1 MKRLAL
7 LAAAL
12 PMATLAAQ
20 DITVNPNRPSFANPA
35 TVTMPGVAELEWG
48 LQRTL
53 YTDGSRSD
61 YQPTLLK
68 LGLSE
73 DFELRL
79 GWNGWARNE
88 DPSGAA
94 VTGPT
99 DPSFGFTW
107 RLFRQDALG
116 ADLAIS
122 YTHKVP
128 RASVLKGIGSGA
140 PDDTLILLASKDFGK
155 LHADL
160 NALETFVGVPG
171 GGRLRQPAAA
181 LALTHPL
188 EGSWSLG
195 AELYAIGGGEAGP
208 RIVSTLWNVAY
219 QVSPRLVLD
228 AGFDHGLNAEAP
240 RWNYFVGLTWGVGR
254 FRDAR

>member
-1 MKRLAL
+1 MVLPAL
-7 LAAAL
+7 GLLGAAL
-12 PMATLAAQ
+12 CAQ

-35 TVTMPGVAELEWG
+35 TTTMPGVAELEFG

-53 YTDGSRSD
+53 QPDGSRSD

-68 LGLSE
+68 LGLTE

-79 GWNGWARNE
+79 GWNGWERDE

-99 DPSFGFTW
+99 DPNFGFTW
-107 RLFRQDALG
+107 RLLRQEPFG
-116 ADLAIS
+116 ADVALTYA
-122 YTHKVP
+122 HKLP

-140 PDDTLILLASKDFGK
+140 PDDTLGVLASKDFGP
-155 LHADL
+155 LHADF
-160 NALETFVGVPG
+160 NVLETWVGQPG
-171 GGRLRQPAAA
+171 AGRLRQPAAA

-188 EGSWSLG
+188 AGPWSMG
-195 AELYAIGGGEAGP
+195 AEVYAIGGGAAGP
-208 RIVSTLWNVAY
+208 RTVSTLWNLAY

-228 AGFDHGLNAEAP
+228 AGFDRGLNQDAP
-240 RWNYFVGLTWGVGR
+240 RWNCFAGLTWGIGR
-254 FRDAR
+254 FMGRP